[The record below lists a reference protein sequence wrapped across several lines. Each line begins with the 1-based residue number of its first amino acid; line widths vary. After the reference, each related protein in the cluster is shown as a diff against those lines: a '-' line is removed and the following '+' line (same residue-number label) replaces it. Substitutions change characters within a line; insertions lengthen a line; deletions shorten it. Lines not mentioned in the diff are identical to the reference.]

1 VPIPSKTPPRL
12 LRVAIATDDPLVG
25 WQLRCAEALAE
36 VEGLVLTHW
45 MHTPRSVRRGS
56 RAEDGPA
63 LARVAVPDL
72 LRAIEA
78 PSGLGSEGR
87 DTQDDVIDVLVD
99 LTAGG
104 VPTGHRAAETWRF
117 RYGEEGLSD
126 PVRAVLIDYLRTPGR
141 SRVAL
146 VQEPGGEPLREGR
159 LSWWRGEELD
169 RILLDPAS
177 WPANVARDRVD
188 HARGAPPLDRESA
201 TTADPSGSGRRPATT
216 ASVPRSLLSVA
227 ALGRRA
233 YQLGRILT
241 QHDDWHIGIVDAP
254 ITDVA
259 RNGELTI
266 RWLPGWPNRFAADPF
281 GIERDGVVHVY
292 FEDFDQR
299 MGRGTISHVAIGAD
313 GSIGEPEPVLDPGVH
328 TSYPFVVEDRGDLFL
343 LPETAAASTLVLYE
357 PTEFPLRWRPAA
369 TLLDGIPVLDASVV
383 QYEGR
388 WWMFGTRLDRGA
400 NHNLFLWHA
409 PELVGPWTG
418 HLRNPVKTD
427 SRSSRPAG
435 TPFVVDGRLY
445 RPGQDDSFGYGRQI
459 ILNEIQVLTT
469 SHFAETPVR
478 VIGPPPDSPYPDGLH
493 TLSRAG
499 TRTLV
504 DGNIRHFR
512 PLTFRRSIS
521 ARLPRPRG
529 DPPA

>member
-1 VPIPSKTPPRL
+1 M
-12 LRVAIATDDPLVG
+12 RVAIATDDPLVG
-25 WQLRCAEALAE
+25 WQLRCVDALAE
-36 VEGLVLTHW
+36 VDGLVLTHW
-45 MHTPRSVRRGS
+45 ISSTRSVGRRS
-56 RAEDGPA
+56 RGNDGPA
-63 LARVAVPDL
+63 LRPVAAPDV

-78 PSGLGSEGR
+78 PLGLGSDGR
-87 DTQDDVIDVLVD
+87 DEPGDVVDVLVD
-99 LTAGG
+99 LTAVG
-104 VPTGHRAAETWRF
+104 VPAGHRAAETWRF
-117 RYGEEGLSD
+117 RYGEEQLSD
-126 PVRAVLIDYLRTPGR
+126 PVRAVLIDYVRTPGR

-146 VQEPGGEPLREGR
+146 VREPRGEPLWEGR

-177 WPANVARDRVD
+177 WPANVARDRID
-188 HARGAPPLDRESA
+188 QARNTPPPMDREPGVTVDPAGSSRRSA
-201 TTADPSGSGRRPATT
+201 AAV
-216 ASVPRSLLSVA
+216 SVPRSLLTVA

-233 YQLGRILT
+233 FQLGRMLT

-254 ITDVA
+254 ITDA
-259 RNGELTI
+259 AHNRELAI
-266 RWLPGWPNRFAADPF
+266 RWLPGLPNRFAADPF
-281 GIERDGVVHVY
+281 GIERDGVVHIY

-299 MGRGTISHVAIGAD
+299 IGRGTISHIAIAAD

-328 TSYPFVVEDRGDLFL
+328 TSYPFVVEDRGDVFL

-383 QYEGR
+383 QFEGR

-445 RPGQDDSFGYGRQI
+445 RPSQDDSLGYGRQI
-459 ILNEIQVLTT
+459 VLNEIQVLTT
-469 SHFAETPVR
+469 SHFAETPVG
-478 VIGPPPDSPYPDGLH
+478 VIGPPPNSPYPDGLH

-499 TRTLV
+499 NRTLV

-512 PLTFRRSIS
+512 QWTFRRSIS
-521 ARLPRPRG
+521 ARMPRPRG
-529 DPPA
+529 GPSA